1 MTPRNQITN
10 SMSMRSGFKTAK
22 LQNFYNEKKFQKSPG
37 NLQNPEIPKEK
48 KFKNDPEIGEKLKTF
63 EIIFHHPV
71 DVAIGCLPFNS
82 R

>member
-10 SMSMRSGFKTAK
+10 SMSMRSSFKTAK

-48 KFKNDPEIGEKLKTF
+48 KIQKRPRNLRKTKNLQNRLSSSGRRRHWVL
-63 EIIFHHPV
+63 
-71 DVAIGCLPFNS
+71 AIQF
-82 R
+82 